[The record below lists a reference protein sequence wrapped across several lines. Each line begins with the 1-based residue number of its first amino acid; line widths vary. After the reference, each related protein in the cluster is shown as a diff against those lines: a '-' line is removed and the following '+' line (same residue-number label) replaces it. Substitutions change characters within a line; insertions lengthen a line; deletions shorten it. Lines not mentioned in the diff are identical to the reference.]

1 MTNANANQIFSRRH
15 LAKAAAIGGLWPIAA
30 SAADNTASGGTLL
43 DVRGFGAKGDGKSN
57 DTKAIQ
63 SAIDAAAERGG
74 SVFVPPGVYLSAELQ
89 LRRHVGLIGIPGWDY
104 RHPGGSVIR
113 LMDPDAKCLV
123 NITGAFGCT
132 IDGLSL
138 AGEKLGRNTHGV
150 FLNKTT
156 YGQQE
161 DTFRIERS
169 QIAGFT
175 GDGVRLTRAWC
186 FSIRH
191 CMVAHNG
198 GDGISL
204 KGWDGFLM
212 DNWFSGNQGAGFAA
226 REENASCTLTGN
238 RIEWN
243 REGIVIAGGDG
254 YNITGN
260 FFDRA
265 GTVGL
270 ALLKGPEGPCEQM
283 TISGNFV
290 KRSGKSAK
298 PDTYDSAQIRMEGGR
313 GITCCANN
321 LQVGRD
327 DGGQGTW
334 SPSYGIVYKELEH
347 CVITNNVLHKGA
359 IKELMVDQGGHGE
372 GAIVRDNPGS
382 LFDGKRR

>member
-1 MTNANANQIFSRRH
+1 MTNENRDQTFSRRR
-15 LAKAAAIGGLWPIAA
+15 LAKAAAIGGMWPMAA
-30 SAADNTASGGTLL
+30 VAADARAAGGTLL
-43 DVRGFGAKGDGKSN
+43 DVREFAAKGDGKSN

-74 SVFVPPGVYLSAELQ
+74 SVFVPPGVYLSAGLQ
-89 LRRHVGLIGIPGWDY
+89 LRPHVGLIGIPGWDY
-104 RHPGGSVIR
+104 RRSGGSVIR

-123 NITGAFGCT
+123 SITDAFGCT

-138 AGEKLGRNTHGV
+138 DGDKLGKSIHGV
-150 FLNKTT
+150 LLNKPT
-156 YGQQE
+156 YGKQE

-169 QIAGFT
+169 QIANFS

-191 CMVAHNG
+191 CMVAYNG
-198 GDGISL
+198 GDGIFL

-212 DNWFSGNQGAGFAA
+212 DNWFSGNRGAGFAA

-243 REGIVIAGGDG
+243 REGILIAGGDG

-265 GTVGL
+265 GACGL
-270 ALLKGPEGPCEQM
+270 ALLKGRDGPCEQM

-290 KRSGKSAK
+290 KRSGKSAQA
-298 PDTYDSAQIRMEGGR
+298 DTYDSSQIRIEGGR

-327 DGGQGTW
+327 DGGEGTW
-334 SPSYGIVYKELEH
+334 SPSYGIVYKGLEH
-347 CVITNNVLHKGA
+347 CVISNNVLHKGA
-359 IKELMVDQGGHGE
+359 IKELMVNLGGHGE

-382 LFDGKRR
+382 LFDGNRR

>member
-1 MTNANANQIFSRRH
+1 
-15 LAKAAAIGGLWPIAA
+15 
-30 SAADNTASGGTLL
+30 
-43 DVRGFGAKGDGKSN
+43 
-57 DTKAIQ
+57 
-63 SAIDAAAERGG
+63 
-74 SVFVPPGVYLSAELQ
+74 
-89 LRRHVGLIGIPGWDY
+89 
-104 RHPGGSVIR
+104 
-113 LMDPDAKCLV
+113 V
-123 NITGAFGCT
+123 NITEVFGCT
-132 IDGLSL
+132 IEGLSL
-138 AGEKLGRNTHGV
+138 EGYKLGKNIHGV
-150 FLNKTT
+150 FLNKPT
-156 YGQQE
+156 YGRQE

-169 QIAGFT
+169 QIAGFS
-175 GDGVRLTRAWC
+175 GDGVRLMRAWC

-212 DNWFSGNQGAGFAA
+212 DNWLSGNRGAGFAA

-265 GTVGL
+265 GTCGL

-298 PDTYDSAQIRMEGGR
+298 PETYDSAQIRMEGGR

-327 DGGQGTW
+327 DDGQGAW
-334 SPSYGIVYKELEH
+334 SPSYGIVYQDLEH
-347 CVITNNVLHKGA
+347 CVISHNVLHKGA
-359 IKELMVDQGGHGE
+359 IKELMADLGGHGE
-372 GAIVRDNPGS
+372 GAIVRENPGS
-382 LFDGKRR
+382 LFDAGRR